1 VTSKPSF
8 PAQSAKKDSVVDMR
22 IDDLAYG
29 GKSIGRIENLVI
41 FVSHGVPGD
50 RVRARITKR
59 KKTFA
64 EAEIEEILEPS
75 PDRIDAP
82 CPLFGECGGCSWQ
95 NVPYAIQLEH
105 KQRQAES
112 LLERLGK
119 ARPERIEPIIAS
131 PRQWRYRNKTDFTFG
146 SGADGRPIIGFHRP
160 RRFADIIEV
169 PACLLQPEP
178 VDRLLGTMTEWVRQ
192 QGLMAYNPHGHGG
205 FLRHFVVRHSVKTNE
220 VLAVLL
226 TSQGDLPDPEGLVAS
241 LREACPEL
249 KGFVWG
255 TNVGVADV
263 ARQDTERWR
272 WGKNYI
278 EEELGGLRFRVSP
291 LSFFQVN
298 TPAAELLY
306 AVIRGMLGDEAREMR
321 LLDAYCGTGSIGLF
335 CAERVGEIV
344 GIEVLREA
352 IWDAR
357 ANARANGIGKCLF
370 LAGEMR
376 DALPLAAETGSFGR
390 LVMDPPRGGMDK
402 RSLRGLLELRS
413 PVMIYVSCN
422 PSTLARDLVTITEA
436 GYRPT
441 VMQPVDLFPQTFH
454 IEAVVRFEL
463 QNPPPPA
470 TPRENSKKR

>member
-1 VTSKPSF
+1 V
-8 PAQSAKKDSVVDMR
+8 A
-22 IDDLAYG
+22 
-29 GKSIGRIENLVI
+29 
-41 FVSHGVPGD
+41 HGVPGD
-50 RVRARITKR
+50 RVRVRITKR

-64 EAEIEEILEPS
+64 EATIEEIIAPS
-75 PDRIDAP
+75 PDRTDAP

-95 NVPYAIQLEH
+95 NVPYALQLEH
-105 KQRQAES
+105 KQRQTES

-131 PRQWRYRNKTDFTFG
+131 PLQWRYRNKMDFTFG
-146 SGADGRPIIGFHRP
+146 SRHDGEPIIGFHRP
-160 RRFADIIEV
+160 RRFSDIIEV

-178 VDRLLGTMTEWVRQ
+178 IDRLLGAMTKWARQ
-192 QGLMAYNPHGHGG
+192 QGLKSYDPHGHGG

-220 VLAVLL
+220 ILAVLL
-226 TSQGDLPDPEGLVAS
+226 TSKGELPDPEGLVAA
-241 LREACPEL
+241 LCDACPEL

-255 TNVGVADV
+255 TNLGVADV
-263 ARQDTERWR
+263 ARQDAVRWR
-272 WGKNYI
+272 WGKDFI

-306 AVIRGMLGDEAREMR
+306 GVIRDMLGDDAQQMR

-344 GIEVLREA
+344 GIEILREA

-357 ANARANGIGKCLF
+357 TNATENGIDQCLF
-370 LAGEMR
+370 LVGEMR

-390 LVMDPPRGGMDK
+390 VVMDPPRGGMDK
-402 RSLRGLLELRS
+402 RSLRGLLELRA

-436 GYRPT
+436 GYQPT
-441 VMQPVDLFPQTFH
+441 VLQPVDLFPQTFH

-463 QNPPPPA
+463 QNPDLPA
-470 TPRENSKKR
+470 PTRKNTKKR